1 MTRAEGCATDLA
13 ATCADLLGPV
23 VAAVIRHGSLAFA
36 QFAPGCS
43 DIDILVVVD
52 RSLSEAE
59 CVSLEELVNRLGAGA
74 PVAID
79 FRVVTRATAAS
90 PRPSPITSSPPP
102 VARHPCLRGS
112 RHNRIGTVWAQSRR
126 AR

>member
-1 MTRAEGCATDLA
+1 LTRAGGCATDLA
-13 ATCADLLGPV
+13 AACADLLGPV

-59 CVSLEELVNRLGAGA
+59 CVGLEELGNRLGAGA

-79 FRVVTRATAAS
+79 FRVVTRRR
-90 PRPSPITSSPPP
+90 RP
-102 VARHPCLRGS
+102 LRGGPPWS
-112 RHNRIGTVWAQSRR
+112 CTSGSMPTAPPR
-126 AR
+126 ASLE